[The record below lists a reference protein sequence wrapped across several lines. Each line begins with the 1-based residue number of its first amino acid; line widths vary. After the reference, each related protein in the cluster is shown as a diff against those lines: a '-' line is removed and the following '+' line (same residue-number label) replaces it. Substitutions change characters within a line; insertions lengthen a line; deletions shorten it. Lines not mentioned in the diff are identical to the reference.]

1 MRTLTLPPT
10 TYRDTLPSDLAL
22 LTPSLTNLFIGL
34 HNQSTFD
41 HLRSFV
47 GQWSN
52 LHTVHFLLPSSNTH
66 TPWEPTLQD
75 LQTLALASPSLRQ
88 VGCRTRVYDILRSTL
103 PSSFSSSRTPR
114 EEVTLVRFDMEQG
127 GRVPDVYLLGRFLG

>member
-10 TYRDTLPSDLAL
+10 TSRDTLPSDLAL
-22 LTPSLTNLFIGL
+22 LTPSLKHLFIGL
-34 HNQSTFD
+34 HHQTTFD
-41 HLRSFV
+41 HLRSLV

-52 LHTVHFLLPSSNTH
+52 LHAIHFLLPSSNTH
-66 TPWEPTLQD
+66 TPWEPTFQD

-88 VGCRTRVYDILRSTL
+88 VGYRTRVYDILRSTL
-103 PSSFSSSRTPR
+103 PSSISSSRTPR

-127 GRVPDVYLLGRFLG
+127 GRVPNVYLLGRFLG